1 MITGKSIL
9 AMYPKD
15 EESEKPKQS
24 TDRFI
29 TAKHLRIVK
38 GVIESRDSIT
48 YQNLIVA
55 SGLNRTYVSRIT
67 KALVESG
74 DINCRRGKGDS
85 AGVKVFT
92 GKGLSC

>member
-1 MITGKSIL
+1 MITGKSVL
-9 AMYPKD
+9 AMYH
-15 EESEKPKQS
+15 EEQESEKPKQS

-55 SGLNRTYVSRIT
+55 SGLNRTYVSRIA

-74 DINCRRGKGDS
+74 DINCRRGKGLS

-92 GKGLSC
+92 RKGLSC